1 MCQEQLLQRWHF
13 IAFTQRHKFVLY
25 CSHRLANANQREILA
40 QKVCFYHVQH
50 EETIKVW
57 KPSGIRIAKHT
68 SWRWCSPSMNFLFPQ
83 NSLQLASSIAKVWAW
98 SFIHSAVETWKL
110 VEKVAGHQSDCT
122 AGHLVFLPAA
132 QNCSVTVS
140 ITGLQSSL
148 LFIDAKKSAGLR
160 ACRQGKGL
168 CLGENSYEGSVDS
181 LLTVFLC
188 LNHYYY

>member
-1 MCQEQLLQRWHF
+1 MCQQQLLQRWHF

-25 CSHRLANANQREILA
+25 RSHRRAKANKREILA
-40 QKVCFYHVQH
+40 QKVCFYHVQR

-57 KPSGIRIAKHT
+57 RPSGIRIAKQA
-68 SWRWCSPSMNFLFPQ
+68 SWRWCSPSVDFLFPQ
-83 NSLQLASSIAKVWAW
+83 NSLQLAGSIAKVRAW

-122 AGHLVFLPAA
+122 AGHLVFPACCTKLLSYGQYYGA
-132 QNCSVTVS
+132 PIQPFLHWCKKVGWCE
-140 ITGLQSSL
+140 GLQT
-148 LFIDAKKSAGLR
+148 GE
-160 ACRQGKGL
+160 GL